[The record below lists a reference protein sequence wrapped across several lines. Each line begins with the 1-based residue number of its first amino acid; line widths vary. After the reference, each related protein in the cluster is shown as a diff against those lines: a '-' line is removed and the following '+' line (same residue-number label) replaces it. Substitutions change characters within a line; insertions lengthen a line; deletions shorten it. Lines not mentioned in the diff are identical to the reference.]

1 MQLMKFPTLFT
12 VSIFHEY
19 YTSQECQD
27 FSFVI
32 PADSNQLL
40 KNGKLIAKI
49 YEGKLYVLFQQ
60 DETGQALVKLTG
72 KTLRFGLKLLNP
84 FFSNFTNFNLSC
96 PLYRNVT
103 APDAIAAAQSVTF
116 VGNLFSYE
124 LKKVPRPI
132 TVNLKDRNDQVLQ
145 TDIVTV
151 ENDRSTISYDFKLT
165 NQAVGLYRIEESDA
179 GNIETTDYY
188 FDPELQS
195 QNLFG
200 VIEIAIADSFYPPP
214 PPVIPPAVPPP
225 EFKHPEFAIAF
236 TAKQETLK
244 YYVIGQ
250 NYTDADIAQL
260 SVADAGASPI
270 SFTKFLP
277 NVFTA
282 KDIPPSLLGDR
293 DANIVLFSSPIDA
306 VKRQEK
312 SRQKIELRKNGTTL
326 ISHLPQPRPD
336 RPTANLIVQLSKP
349 KS

>member
-1 MQLMKFPTLFT
+1 MQFQPLFT
-12 VSIFHEY
+12 ISIVHEY
-19 YTSQECQD
+19 YTGQTCKD

-49 YEGKLYVLFQQ
+49 YEDKLYVLFQQ
-60 DETGQALVKLTG
+60 DETRQAVVSLAG

-84 FFSNFTNFNLSC
+84 FFSNFTDLSNFKLPHS
-96 PLYRNVT
+96 LYTNI
-103 APDAIAAAQSVTF
+103 ANPDALDAAQAITF

-124 LKKVPRPI
+124 LKQPTRPVTI
-132 TVNLKDRNDQVLQ
+132 TLKDSNGQVLQ
-145 TDIVTV
+145 TDNVD
-151 ENDRSTISYDFKLT
+151 NDRKTVSYDFKRT
-165 NQAVGLYRIEESDA
+165 NQAVGLYRIEESGS
-179 GNIETTDYY
+179 GNVETTDCY
-188 FDPELQS
+188 FDPELQQ

-200 VIEIAIADSFYPPP
+200 VIEIAIANSFYPPP
-214 PPVIPPAVPPP
+214 PPAIPPAVPPP
-225 EFKHPEFAIAF
+225 EFKHPEFEIAF

-250 NYTDADIAQL
+250 NYSDADIAQL
-260 SVADAGASPI
+260 SIVDKGESLI

-277 NVFTA
+277 NTFTE
-282 KDIPPSLLGDR
+282 KDIPSSQLGDS
-293 DANIVLFSSPIDA
+293 DANIVLFSSPINA

-312 SRQKIELRKNGTTL
+312 ARQKIELHKNGTTL

-349 KS
+349 KP

>member
-1 MQLMKFPTLFT
+1 MQFHTLFT
-12 VSIFHEY
+12 VSISHTY
-19 YTSQECQD
+19 YSQGCKD
-27 FSFVI
+27 FSFAI

-60 DETGQALVKLTG
+60 DETGQAVVPLAG

-84 FFSNFTNFNLSC
+84 FFSNFTDLSNFKL
-96 PLYRNVT
+96 PHALYKNI
-103 APDAIAAAQSVTF
+103 ANPDALNAAQAITF

-124 LKKVPRPI
+124 LKKATRPV
-132 TVNLKDRNDQVLQ
+132 TVALKDRNNQVLQ
-145 TDIVTV
+145 TDTV
-151 ENDRSTISYDFKLT
+151 ENDRKTVSYDFKRT
-165 NQAVGLYRIEESDA
+165 NQAVGLYRIEESSS
-179 GNIETTDYY
+179 GNVETTDCY
-188 FDPELQS
+188 FDPELQQ

-200 VIEIAIADSFYPPP
+200 VIEIAIANSFYTTP
-214 PPVIPPAVPPP
+214 
-225 EFKHPEFAIAF
+225 PEFAIAF

-250 NYTDADIAQL
+250 NYSDADIAQL
-260 SVADAGASPI
+260 SIVDVGESLI

-277 NVFTA
+277 NTFTP
-282 KDIPPSLLGDR
+282 KDIPSSLLGDS
-293 DANIVLFSSPIDA
+293 DAKIALFSSPIDA

-312 SRQKIELRKNGTTL
+312 ARQKIELRKNGTTL

-349 KS
+349 KP

>member
-1 MQLMKFPTLFT
+1 MQFHSLFT
-12 VSIFHEY
+12 VSISHTY
-19 YTSQECQD
+19 YSQGCKD

-32 PADSNQLL
+32 PADSTQLL

-60 DETGQALVKLTG
+60 DETGQALVRLTG

-84 FFSNFTNFNLSC
+84 FFSNFTNFNLSD
-96 PLYRNVT
+96 PIYRNAT
-103 APDAIAAAQSVTF
+103 TPNALDAAQAVTF

-124 LKKVPRPI
+124 LKKTPRPI
-132 TVNLKDRNDQVLQ
+132 TVNLKDRNGEILQ

-151 ENDRSTISYDFKLT
+151 ENDRSTVSYDFKRT

-179 GNIETTDYY
+179 SNTKMSDYY
-188 FDPELQS
+188 FDPELQ
-195 QNLFG
+195 QKDIFG
-200 VIEIAIADSFYPPP
+200 VIEIAIADSFYTAP
-214 PPVIPPAVPPP
+214 
-225 EFKHPEFAIAF
+225 PEFAIAF

-260 SVADAGASPI
+260 SIVDAGESLI
-270 SFTKFLP
+270 SFTKALS
-277 NVFTA
+277 NAFTA
-282 KDIPPSLLGDR
+282 NDIPSSLLGDS
-293 DANIVLFSSPIDA
+293 DAKIVLFSSPIDA

-312 SRQKIELRKNGTTL
+312 ARQKIELRKNGTTL

-336 RPTANLIVQLSKP
+336 RPTANLIVQVSKP
-349 KS
+349 KP